1 MDKLRGNL
9 ARYRLAQTIDKQGGD
24 MAEEQV
30 KNEDSTERVVALQ
43 TMYIKDV
50 SFEAPNSPEV
60 FLESDISPE
69 TKINLSNTHNK
80 IGDDSYDVQLKINVE
95 STYGEKTMFVAEIEQ
110 AGVFLIKGYNEE
122 EVKGLIAVFCPNTL
136 FPFVRE
142 LVSSLVTKGGFPAL
156 LLQPINFD
164 AIYSQAI
171 EEAAAKKTN

>member
-1 MDKLRGNL
+1 
-9 ARYRLAQTIDKQGGD
+9 

-30 KNEDSTERVVALQ
+30 KNEDSTEKVVALQ
-43 TMYIKDV
+43 TMYVKDV

-60 FLESDISPE
+60 FLESDVSPE

-80 IGDDSYDVQLKINVE
+80 IGDDSYDVKLKVKIE
-95 STYGEKTMFVAEIEQ
+95 STYGEKTMFVAEVEQ
-110 AGVFLIKGYNEE
+110 AGVFLIKGYSEE

-142 LVSSLVTKGGFPAL
+142 LVSSLVTKGGFPAF

-171 EEAAAKKTN
+171 EEAAAQKAN

>member
-1 MDKLRGNL
+1 
-9 ARYRLAQTIDKQGGD
+9 

-30 KNEDSTERVVALQ
+30 KNEDSKEKVVALQ
-43 TMYIKDV
+43 TMYVKDV

>member
-1 MDKLRGNL
+1 
-9 ARYRLAQTIDKQGGD
+9 
-24 MAEEQV
+24 MAEEQNI
-30 KNEDSTERVVALQ
+30 KEETIERVVALQ

-60 FLESDISPE
+60 FLETDISPE

-80 IGDDSYDVQLKINVE
+80 IGDDSYDVQLKVKVE
-95 STYGEKTMFVAEIEQ
+95 SIYGEKTMFVAEIEQ
-110 AGVFLIKGYNEE
+110 GGVFLIKGYSEE

-136 FPFVRE
+136 FPFIRE
-142 LVSSLVTKGGFPAL
+142 LVASLVTKGGFPAL

-171 EEAAAKKTN
+171 EEATEQKPN